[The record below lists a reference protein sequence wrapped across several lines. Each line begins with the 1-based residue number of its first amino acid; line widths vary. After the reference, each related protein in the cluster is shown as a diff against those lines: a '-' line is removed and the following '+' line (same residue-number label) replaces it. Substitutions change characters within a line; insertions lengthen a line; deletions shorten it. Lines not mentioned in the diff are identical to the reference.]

1 MGLSDCECGGFI
13 ALGPDASNKCDK
25 CGDGVFSHAHKP
37 CTWAEDSDGVWNAS
51 CPPVGDHSFCF
62 TEDGPTENGFKF
74 CPYCGKPLVAS
85 AFDPNAD

>member
-1 MGLSDCECGGFI
+1 MSQDETKAGSELDDQ
-13 ALGPDASNKCDK
+13 LGATET
-25 CGDGVFSHAHKP
+25 
-37 CTWAEDSDGVWNAS
+37 CTWAEDSDGVWNAA
-51 CPPVGDHSFCF
+51 CPPVGEHSFCF